1 MTSVYLNN
9 IMDLSDIKMRR
20 KSKIQNQTNDKNL
33 LENKTTKLAF
43 GSDVVNINIIL
54 SNFYYSLKMR
64 VTSPMISSTRFLA
77 RSSTSSMHEAG
88 TGASLGETTDAIRTK
103 PNNQVITI
111 IEFSSSGKASSTKE
125 NDNHVNCYGSLN
137 LSFSQSREIPFLE
150 PEELA

>member
-43 GSDVVNINIIL
+43 GSDIL

-88 TGASLGETTDAIRTK
+88 TGASLGEVQCLLTYSVLMALGILKNVT
-103 PNNQVITI
+103 
-111 IEFSSSGKASSTKE
+111 
-125 NDNHVNCYGSLN
+125 
-137 LSFSQSREIPFLE
+137 
-150 PEELA
+150 